1 MSTTNKRL
9 TTEQNPAT
17 AKTSPA
23 TIANSVNQR
32 LIALEGPIHRW
43 LVLRSILILRVS
55 LGAVFLAF
63 GLLKYIPGA
72 SPAENL
78 ALTTLHLLTFGI
90 IGDVIPY
97 SLGLIA
103 IATLECLIGLSLVT
117 GLGVRAALY
126 LLVFQLLGILSPIVL
141 LPDRLFAGPFHAP
154 TLEGQYVLK
163 DVVLVAAAMVLATG
177 FRGAKICYPM
187 TQVTG
192 LSTHRVSNDR

>member
-1 MSTTNKRL
+1 MRFVSTRQRPRN
-9 TTEQNPAT
+9 EQTRAPS
-17 AKTSPA
+17 KTSPA
-23 TIANSVNQR
+23 VVAGSVNQR

-43 LVLRSILILRVS
+43 LVLRSILILRIS

-63 GLLKYIPGA
+63 GLLKFIPGV

-90 IGDVIPY
+90 VGDVVPY

-103 IATLECLIGLSLVT
+103 IAILECLIGLSLVT

-126 LLVFQLLGILSPIVL
+126 LLVGQLIGILSPIVL
-141 LPDRLFAGPFHAP
+141 LPGRLFAGPYHAP

-163 DVVLVAAAMVLATG
+163 DVVLVAAAMVVATG
-177 FRGAKICYPM
+177 FRGAKISYP
-187 TQVTG
+187 TPSPGATTSPGQ
-192 LSTHRVSNDR
+192 

>member
-1 MSTTNKRL
+1 MSTINKRAA
-9 TTEQNPAT
+9 TEQSPARSR
-17 AKTSPA
+17 TSPT
-23 TIANSVNQR
+23 TIARSVNQR

-63 GLLKYIPGA
+63 GLLKYIPGV

-97 SLGLIA
+97 FLGLIA
-103 IATLECLIGLSLVT
+103 IATMECLIGLSLVT
-117 GLGVRAALY
+117 GLGLRAALY

-141 LPDRLFAGPFHAP
+141 LPNRLFAGPFHAP

-163 DVVLVAAAMVLATG
+163 DVVLVAAAMVVATG
-177 FRGAKICYPM
+177 FRGAKICYP
-187 TQVTG
+187 TTPIEAAEDHSG
-192 LSTHRVSNDR
+192 A